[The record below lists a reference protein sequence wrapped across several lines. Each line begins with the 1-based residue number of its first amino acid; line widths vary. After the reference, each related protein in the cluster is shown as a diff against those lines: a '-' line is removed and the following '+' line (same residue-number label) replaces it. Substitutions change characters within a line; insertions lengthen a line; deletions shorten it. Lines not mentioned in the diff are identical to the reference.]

1 MDLYYSLLAS
11 QHRGPGSI
19 PGQDMSNPGMVKKD
33 LLLNNYIIF
42 HIHCTIG
49 TNFILE
55 QQRSGERFV
64 LLSFLTIP
72 TESLK
77 EKRVVQSNGE

>member
-1 MDLYYSLLAS
+1 M
-11 QHRGPGSI
+11 RGPLARDHNS
-19 PGQDMSNPGMVKKD
+19 
-33 LLLNNYIIF
+33 YIIYKF
-42 HIHCTIG
+42 ILYVGNKTFIG

-77 EKRVVQSNGE
+77 EKGVVQSNGE